1 MEVAL
6 NARKNNYQIKLF
18 CGKASS
24 RKMDDFA
31 KKKIKQ
37 KKITIIE
44 NRSESSSIDIFNE
57 FIGLLETIKSI
68 KKYKPDIIHC
78 ASPKGIFFG
87 GLISKILKIKS
98 IVIFN
103 SGMGFLFSNKSN
115 FLFSVIKYIYIFIL
129 KRYVMKHENKIIIVE
144 NKDDYFL

>member
-1 MEVAL
+1 
-6 NARKNNYQIKLF
+6 
-18 CGKASS
+18 
-24 RKMDDFA
+24 MDNFA

-37 KKITIIE
+37 KKISIIE
-44 NRSESSSIDIFNE
+44 NRSESSSINILNE
-57 FIGLLETIKSI
+57 FIGLKEVIKSV

-87 GLISKILKIKS
+87 GIISKILKIKS

-115 FLFSVIKYIYIFIL
+115 FFFSIIKCIYIFIL
-129 KRYVMKHENKIIIVE
+129 KNIS
-144 NKDDYFL
+144 